1 MASASYLLEGSSL
14 LQVPG
19 LCLTRLLQIR
29 PAALQLL
36 APLHDVLGLGVPG
49 GCEVSSGAQHLLHLS
64 LVGSHL
70 HPEFLPQNSMK
81 GATSGHS
88 LATGGP
94 EQSRGC
100 ALQAEKGWGQ
110 RLGNQDSLSH
120 GGGHLGSGKGMSG
133 ILGGNGDCYLMLV
146 EKVVGIIWV
155 LSRAGAGHGH
165 VLCYPH
171 ELRVAQVVEVVQL
184 NRGLQLPSPAGQMFL
199 QGLVEQW
206 WASQVA

>member
-1 MASASYLLEGSSL
+1 MKQLRLVPHSLHGTRTLSPQGSTQLWALLTEPGVALSGVWHVVPGNSSL

-19 LCLTRLLQIR
+19 LCLTCLLQIR

-94 EQSRGC
+94 EQSCGC

-110 RLGNQDSLSH
+110 RLGN
-120 GGGHLGSGKGMSG
+120 
-133 ILGGNGDCYLMLV
+133 
-146 EKVVGIIWV
+146 
-155 LSRAGAGHGH
+155 
-165 VLCYPH
+165 
-171 ELRVAQVVEVVQL
+171 
-184 NRGLQLPSPAGQMFL
+184 
-199 QGLVEQW
+199 
-206 WASQVA
+206 